1 MAKAKFSQPVLNAEQ
16 QAEAELIYER
26 IRGAFDEEARCLAAL
41 MASKE
46 TRHIF
51 GETEYQIR
59 DRVHALGAQ
68 VLEATA
74 QERVKEGRLSG
85 SQLRRPALPRRC
97 SLRVAAGEAPG
108 ELVGRSATEAG
119 LLPLSSLPQR
129 TCSLGSGGGSVGDAA
144 HARCG

>member
-1 MAKAKFSQPVLNAEQ
+1 MAKTKVSQPELNADQ

-26 IRGAFDEEARCLAAL
+26 IRGAFDDEARRLAGL

-46 TRHIF
+46 TGQIF

-74 QERVKEGRLSG
+74 EERVKKGGLSG
-85 SQLRRPALPRRC
+85 S
-97 SLRVAAGEAPG
+97 
-108 ELVGRSATEAG
+108 
-119 LLPLSSLPQR
+119 
-129 TCSLGSGGGSVGDAA
+129 
-144 HARCG
+144 

>member
-1 MAKAKFSQPVLNAEQ
+1 MAKAMFFQPVLNAEQ

-51 GETEYQIR
+51 GETEYEIR

-68 VLEATA
+68 VLEAAA
-74 QERVKEGRLSG
+74 QEWVKKGRLSG
-85 SQLRRPALPRRC
+85 S
-97 SLRVAAGEAPG
+97 
-108 ELVGRSATEAG
+108 
-119 LLPLSSLPQR
+119 
-129 TCSLGSGGGSVGDAA
+129 
-144 HARCG
+144 